1 MTPEHLRELLQAF
14 ALGTILAL
22 QAFEVS
28 ADLSQLQFQ
37 FGVTTACMRY
47 KNTNKKKKTHVQR
60 QQDKQE
66 TALKYFINTHQ
77 TELF

>member
-14 ALGTILAL
+14 ALGTVLAL

-47 KNTNKKKKTHVQR
+47 KNTNKKKKNTCS
-60 QQDKQE
+60 E
-66 TALKYFINTHQ
+66 TARQTGNSIKILHQ
-77 TELF
+77 YTPN

>member
-14 ALGTILAL
+14 ALGTVLAL
-22 QAFEVS
+22 QAFKVS

-77 TELF
+77 TDFF

>member
-1 MTPEHLRELLQAF
+1 MESENKMTPEHLRELLQAF

-47 KNTNKKKKTHVQR
+47 KNTNKKKKHMFR
-60 QQDKQE
+60 DSKSNGKQ
-66 TALKYFINTHQ
+66 L
-77 TELF
+77 